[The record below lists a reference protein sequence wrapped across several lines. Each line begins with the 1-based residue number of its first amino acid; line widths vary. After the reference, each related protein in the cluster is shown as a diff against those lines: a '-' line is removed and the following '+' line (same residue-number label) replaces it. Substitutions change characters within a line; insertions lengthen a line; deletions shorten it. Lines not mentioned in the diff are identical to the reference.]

1 MSWLGKVVG
10 GAFGFIMGGPL
21 GAALGAAFGHQF
33 DQNGPEIHFEGLGAN
48 PSETEVLR
56 RAFFVGVFQVMGYL
70 AKVDGRVSESEIG
83 VARDIMTRMLLT
95 EDLKIL
101 AMRLFNEGKA
111 DRFAM
116 SIAVEQFRSACQSYP
131 HLLRAFI
138 ALQLELALADGTVNA
153 KEEAALLR
161 ICDQLEFSRY
171 EFFGIKT
178 RLETERRFGGVR
190 GHGSRPGAFWEE
202 TRHRQRSQTESLGL
216 NTEIHEAYA
225 VLQLKSSASE
235 TEIKTAYRRLV
246 SRHHPDKL
254 VGKGHD
260 EGAVQ
265 RATEITQRIQKAYD
279 LICKTRGF

>member
-33 DQNGPEIHFEGLGAN
+33 DQNGAHIQFEGLGAN
-48 PSETEVLR
+48 PSDTEVLR
-56 RAFFVGVFQVMGYL
+56 RAFFVGVFQVLGYL
-70 AKVDGRVSESEIG
+70 AKVDGRVSESEID
-83 VARDIMTRMLLT
+83 VARGIMNRMLLT

-116 SIAVEQFRSACQSYP
+116 SIAVEHFRSACQPYP

-138 ALQLELALADGTVNA
+138 ALQLELALADGAVNA
-153 KEEAALLR
+153 QEERALLR

-178 RLETERRFGGVR
+178 RLEAEHRFGGVR
-190 GHGSRPGAFWEE
+190 GRGPRTGGFWEE
-202 TRHRQRSQTESLGL
+202 PRQGRWSSPETHGKSELM
-216 NTEIHEAYA
+216 EAYA

-254 VGKGHD
+254 EGKGYD
-260 EGAVQ
+260 GNALQ
-265 RATEITQRIQKAYD
+265 QATEATQKIQKAYD